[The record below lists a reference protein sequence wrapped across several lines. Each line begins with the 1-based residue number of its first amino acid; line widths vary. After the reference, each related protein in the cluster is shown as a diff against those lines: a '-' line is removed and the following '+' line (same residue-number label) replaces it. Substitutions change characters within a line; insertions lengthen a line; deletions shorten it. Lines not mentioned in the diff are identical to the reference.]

1 MIDDITAIVID
12 LNLPETDSIPDQR
25 AESVFSE
32 SVPEYDEFA
41 IRAVDIPDA
50 DKRKD
55 VARSS
60 VVRDNELN

>member
-12 LNLPETDSIPDQR
+12 LNLPVTESSHDQR
-25 AESVFSE
+25 SESMFSE

-41 IRAVDIPDA
+41 IRAIDIPDA
-50 DKRKD
+50 NKRKD

-60 VVRDNELN
+60 LVRDNPL